1 MPCDSV
7 AIAKATLSASV
18 QDEILGK
25 PSVVLAFKNWLAQT
39 YQGSVT
45 EYYST
50 TDSLGLALI
59 DPKDAAKCFVLTID
73 CFTGTPRVQVRP
85 SARTGE
91 KYAADILPTLQTFLS
106 KLAQYAA
113 RERMIGTV
121 KKKFRVTN
129 DVLMPT
135 AAGPARVLTLE
146 V

>member
-7 AIAKATLSASV
+7 AIAKATLDTSIEA
-18 QDEILGK
+18 EILGK
-25 PSVVLAFKNWLAQT
+25 PAVVLAFKNWLAQT
-39 YQGSVT
+39 YQASVT

-50 TDSLGLALI
+50 QDSLGLSVV
-59 DPKDAAKCFVLTID
+59 DTKDATKCFVLTID
-73 CFTGTPRVQVRP
+73 CYTGTPRVQVRP
-85 SARTGE
+85 ASRAGE
-91 KYAADILPTLQTFLS
+91 AYAASELPKLQQFLGA
-106 KLAQYAA
+106 LAQYSA